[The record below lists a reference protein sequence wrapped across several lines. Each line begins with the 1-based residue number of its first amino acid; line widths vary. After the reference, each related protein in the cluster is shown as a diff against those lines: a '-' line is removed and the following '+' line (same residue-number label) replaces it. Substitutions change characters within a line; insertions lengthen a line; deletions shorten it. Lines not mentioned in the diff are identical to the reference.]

1 MLIDTV
7 FHKEDDIGGAI
18 WLQADV
24 PIVGVGGGDVWA
36 TALSPDPNMVI
47 FTLNY
52 KEGESGLLE

>member
-24 PIVGVGGGDVWA
+24 PIVGVGGMFE
-36 TALSPDPNMVI
+36 P
-47 FTLNY
+47 
-52 KEGESGLLE
+52 LLYLQIQIWWSLH